1 MIAKLNPES
10 RTCDA
15 NEAAADVAY
24 RMTEVISIYPIT
36 PSSPMAEHCDEWAAV
51 NRPNLWSMT
60 PDIVQ
65 MQSEGGVAGAMHGSL
80 TAGCLS
86 TTFTASQGLLLMI
99 PNMYKI
105 AGELTPA
112 VIHVTARA
120 LATHALSIFGDHSD
134 VMACRQTGWAM
145 LASNSVQEAHD
156 MAAIA
161 HAATIKCRIPFIHF
175 FDGFRTSH
183 EINKHEPL
191 SDAVLMDLLDEDAL
205 ANFYDRALTPDNPS
219 IRGTAQNPDVFFQ
232 AREAANPFYKE
243 CVKTVDALFKR
254 FEELTGRKYSLF
266 EYVGDPEAE
275 KVMVIMGSGAE
286 TAEETS
292 KFLNSKGEKTG
303 VLKVRLFR
311 PFSTPAIL
319 KALPNTVKKIT
330 VLDRTKEPGSIGEPL
345 HLDVAMALRKAKT
358 CPTVK
363 KDIDPVLVGG
373 RYGLGSKEFTPA
385 MVKGIFDALDTES
398 PEDHFSVG
406 IYDDINNK
414 SLPWDPSFSIES
426 DAVTKAVFYGLGSD
440 GTVGASK
447 NTVKIIGENAGR
459 NAQAYFVYDSKKSGS
474 VTVSHLRFG
483 EEEIHAPY
491 LIEAGEFVSCSHTKI
506 LESMPVANTLKPGG
520 VFLLNAPTNADKVW
534 DLLPA
539 KVQEELIAKKAEFYH
554 IDALKIAKE
563 AGLGGRINTIMQTC
577 FFQLSGVLPAEE
589 AIGHIKSMIKKTYSR
604 KGDKI
609 VNMNCAAVD
618 DTLTNLSKIE
628 LPSEVSSSIP
638 FGVTM
643 PDEAPTFVKQVTA
656 RIIAGEGDL
665 LPVSAFPVDGAWPTA
680 TSQYEKRGMAAEIP
694 EWNTDLCTQCNK
706 CATIC
711 PHAAIRPKFYE
722 DSIADLAPD
731 SFKSMPFNNLAYP
744 DTKYTIQL
752 SPDDCTGCGVCAE
765 MCPGAEGDLKAL
777 VMKPTQEIVEDE
789 RVAYKFW
796 ETIVQPE
803 YKGAEMSPKSLQ
815 FKQPLIEYSGA
826 CAGCGQTP
834 YLKMLT
840 QLVGD
845 HMMVANA
852 TGCSSIYGGNLPT
865 TPYAVDANGRGP
877 AWSNSLF
884 EDNAEFG
891 MGMLM
896 SVETRT
902 NIAKALLQKLE
913 PKLTTPLVNDILGCK
928 YKRSKDMKAQRD
940 RIAALKE
947 ELKTIDDPDA
957 RRLLSHADYLAKK
970 TVWVIGGDGWAYDIG
985 FGGLDHV
992 LASGKNI
999 NIMVMDTE
1007 VYSNTGG
1014 QSSKATPIAAV
1025 AKFAAAGKEAPKKD
1039 LASIAMSYGNV
1050 YVAQIALGGDEKQAM
1065 KALKEAESFDGP
1077 SLIIGYGAC
1086 LAHGFNLRDGHS
1098 HQKAAV
1104 NTGYWPLFRY
1114 DPRNE
1119 AKGEP
1124 RFILESGEPNGELS
1138 TFLRTEGRY
1147 RALEKTAP
1155 GQADELFDMA
1165 ADHIGKRYEKYEQ
1178 LAKIGSDEEDDDD
1191 DGWG

>member
-1 MIAKLNPES
+1 MIAKKHPDS

-15 NEAAADVAY
+15 NEATADVAY

-112 VIHVTARA
+112 VIHVSARA

-161 HAATIKCRIPFIHF
+161 HAATLKCRIPFLHF

-183 EINKHEPL
+183 EINKHAPL
-191 SDAVLMDLLDEDAL
+191 SDEILMDLLDEDAL
-205 ANFYDRALTPDNPS
+205 TSFYDRSLTPDNPS

-232 AREAANPFYKE
+232 AREAVSPFYKE
-243 CVKTVDALFKR
+243 CVETVDVLFKR
-254 FEELTGRKYSLF
+254 FEELTGRSYSLF
-266 EYVGDPEAE
+266 EYEGHPEAE
-275 KVMVIMGSGAE
+275 KVIVIMGSGAE

-292 KFLNSKGEKTG
+292 KFLNANGEKTG

-311 PFSTPAIL
+311 PFNTPAFI
-319 KALPNTVKKIT
+319 KALPDTVKSIA
-330 VLDRTKEPGSIGEPL
+330 VLDRTKEPGSIGEPI
-345 HLDVAMALRKAKT
+345 HLDVAMALRKART
-358 CPTVK
+358 CPTAA

-385 MVKGIFDALDTES
+385 MVKSVFDALDSES
-398 PEDHFSVG
+398 PQDHFTVG
-406 IYDDINNK
+406 IFDDISNK
-414 SLPWDPSFSIES
+414 SLPWDPAFSIES
-426 DAVTKAVFYGLGSD
+426 DDVTNAVFFGLGSD

-483 EEEIHAPY
+483 EAEIHAPY
-491 LIEAGEFVSCSHTKI
+491 LIEAGDFVSCSHTKI
-506 LESMPVANTLKPGG
+506 LESMPVVEKLKEGG
-520 VFLLNAPTNADKVW
+520 VFLLNAPCESDQIW
-534 DLLPA
+534 DMLPGT
-539 KVQEELIAKKAEFYH
+539 VQQALIAKKAEFYH
-554 IDALKIAKE
+554 IDALAIAKA

-589 AIGHIKSMIKKTYSR
+589 AIAHIKAMITKTYSR

-618 DTLTNLSKIE
+618 DTLSNLAKVD
-628 LPSEVSSSIP
+628 LPATATSQIP
-638 FGVTM
+638 FGVAM
-643 PDEAPTFVKQVTA
+643 PDEAPDFVKQVTG

-665 LPVSAFPVDGAWPTA
+665 LPVSAFPIDGTWPTG

-706 CATIC
+706 CATVC

-722 DSIADLAPD
+722 DSLLTLAPEP
-731 SFKSMPFNNLAYP
+731 FKSMDFNNPAYP

-752 SPDDCTGCGVCAE
+752 SPDDCTGCGVCVE
-765 MCPGAEGDLKAL
+765 MCPGSDGDLKAL
-777 VMKPTQEIVEDE
+777 IMKPTSDIVDGE
-789 RVAYKFW
+789 RESYKFW
-796 ETIVQPE
+796 EKITQPE

-815 FKQPLIEYSGA
+815 FKKPLIEYSGA

-865 TPYAVDANGRGP
+865 TPYTTDECGRGP
-877 AWSNSLF
+877 AWANSLF

-896 SVETRT
+896 SVETRS
-902 NIAKALLQKLE
+902 NIAKSLLQKLE
-913 PKLTTPLVNDILGCK
+913 PMLNTALVNDILGCT
-928 YKRSKDMKAQRD
+928 YKRAKDLKLQRE
-940 RIAALKE
+940 RIEALKE
-947 ELKTIDDPDA
+947 ELKTLDDPDA
-957 RRLLSHADYLAKK
+957 RRLNSHADYLAKK

-1025 AKFAAAGKEAPKKD
+1025 AKFSAAGKEAPKKD
-1039 LASIAMSYGNV
+1039 LATIAMSYGNV
-1050 YVAQIALGGDEKQAM
+1050 YVAQIALGGNEKQAM
-1065 KALKEAESFDGP
+1065 QAMKEAESFDGP
-1077 SLIIGYGAC
+1077 SLIIAYGAC
-1086 LAHGFNLRDGHS
+1086 LAHGFDLRNGHQ
-1098 HQKAAV
+1098 HQRDAV
-1104 NTGYWPLFRY
+1104 KTGYWPLFRY

-1119 AKGEP
+1119 AKDQP
-1124 RFILESGEPNGELS
+1124 RFVLESGEPDGELGK
-1138 TFLRTEGRY
+1138 FLRTEGRY

-1155 GQADELFDMA
+1155 GQAEELFEMA
-1165 ADHIGKRYEKYEQ
+1165 EGHINKRFERYEQ
-1178 LAKIGSDEEDDDD
+1178 LTKIGAETEDDD

>member
-1 MIAKLNPES
+1 MIAKKQPDS

-15 NEAAADVAY
+15 NEATADVAY
-24 RMTEVISIYPIT
+24 RMAEVISIYPIT

-51 NRPNLWSMT
+51 NRPNLWGMT

-112 VIHVTARA
+112 VIHVSARA

-161 HAATIKCRIPFIHF
+161 HAATLKCRIPFLHF

-183 EINKHEPL
+183 EINKHSPI
-191 SDAVLMDLLDEDAL
+191 SDEVLDQLLDEDAL
-205 ANFYDRALTPDNPS
+205 IDFYDRSLTPDAPS

-243 CVKTVDALFKR
+243 CVQTVNALFQR

-266 EYVGDPEAE
+266 EYSGAPDAE
-275 KVMVIMGSGAE
+275 KVVVIMGSGAE

-292 KFLNSKGEKTG
+292 KYLNSQGEKTG

-311 PFSTPAIL
+311 PFSAPAIL
-319 KALPNTVKKIT
+319 KALPDTVKKIA

-345 HLDVAMALRKAKT
+345 YLDVAMALRKAKT
-358 CPTVK
+358 CPTVT
-363 KDIDPVLVGG
+363 KDIDPVIVGG

-385 MVKGIFDALDTES
+385 MVKSVFDLLNSSD
-398 PEDHFSVG
+398 PEDHFTVG
-406 IYDDINNK
+406 IIDDINNK
-414 SLPWDPSFSIES
+414 SLYWNPAFSIES
-426 DAVTKAVFYGLGSD
+426 DAVTKAVFFGLGSD

-491 LIEAGEFVSCSHTKI
+491 LIESADFVSCSHTKI
-506 LESMPVANTLKPGG
+506 LESMPVPEKLKEGG
-520 VFLLNAPTNADKVW
+520 VFLLNAPCSADQVW
-534 DLLPA
+534 DLLPTM
-539 KVQEELIAKKAEFYH
+539 VQETLIKKKAEFYH

-563 AGLGGRINTIMQTC
+563 AGLGGRINTVMQTC
-577 FFQLSGVLPAEE
+577 FFQLSGVLPPAE
-589 AIGHIKSMIKKTYSR
+589 AIAHIKSMITKTYSR

-618 DTLTNLSKIE
+618 DTVANLNKIE
-628 LPSEVSSSIP
+628 LPAKASSQIP
-638 FGVTM
+638 FGVSM
-643 PDEAPTFVKQVTA
+643 PDEAPDFVKKVTS

-665 LPVSAFPVDGAWPTA
+665 LPVSAFPVDGTWPTA

-694 EWNTDLCTQCNK
+694 EWNPDLCTQCNK

-722 DSIADLAPD
+722 DSLLNLAPE
-731 SFKSMPFNNLAYP
+731 SFKSMDFNNPAYP

-765 MCPGAEGDLKAL
+765 MCPGVDGDLKSL
-777 VMKPTQEIVEDE
+777 MMKPTGDIVEQE
-789 RVAYKFW
+789 RESFDFW
-796 ETIVQPE
+796 NKIKQPE

-815 FKQPLIEYSGA
+815 FKKPLIEYSGA

-845 HMMVANA
+845 HMLVANA

-865 TPYAVDANGRGP
+865 TPYAVDDCGRGP

-896 SVETRT
+896 SVETRSS
-902 NIAKALLQKLE
+902 IAQSLLQKLE
-913 PKLTTPLVNDILGCK
+913 PKLCTALVNDILGCT
-928 YKRSKDMKAQRD
+928 YKRPKDMKAQRE
-940 RIAALKE
+940 RVEALKE
-947 ELKTIDDPDA
+947 SLSEIDDPAA
-957 RRLLSHADYLAKK
+957 RRLTAHADYLVKK
-970 TVWVIGGDGWAYDIG
+970 SVWVIGGDGWAYDIG

-992 LASGKNI
+992 MASGKNI
-999 NIMVMDTE
+999 NILVMDTE

-1014 QSSKATPIAAV
+1014 QSSKATPTAAV
-1025 AKFAAAGKEAPKKD
+1025 AKFAAAGKEGPKKD
-1039 LASIAMSYGNV
+1039 LAQIAMSYGNI
-1050 YVAQIALGGDEKQAM
+1050 YVAQIALGGNEQQAM

-1077 SLIIGYGAC
+1077 SLVIAYGAC
-1086 LAHGFNLRDGHS
+1086 LAHGFDLRSSHN
-1098 HQKAAV
+1098 HQKDAV
-1104 NTGYWPLFRY
+1104 KTGYWPLFRY

-1119 AKGEP
+1119 EKGQP
-1124 RFILESGEPNGELS
+1124 RFLLESGEPDGELAK
-1138 TFLRTEGRY
+1138 FLRTEGRFK
-1147 RALEKTAP
+1147 ALEKTSPA
-1155 GQADELFDMA
+1155 QAEELFELA
-1165 ADHIGKRYEKYEQ
+1165 EGHINKRYEKYEQ
-1178 LAKIGSDEEDDDD
+1178 LSKIGTEEDDDD
-1191 DGWG
+1191 DDWG

>member
-1 MIAKLNPES
+1 MIAKKNPDS

-15 NEAAADVAY
+15 NEATADVAY
-24 RMTEVISIYPIT
+24 RMTEVVSIYPIT

-51 NRPNLWSMT
+51 NRPNLWGMT

-65 MQSEGGVAGAMHGSL
+65 MQSEAGVAGAMHGSL
-80 TAGCLS
+80 TAGSLS

-112 VIHVTARA
+112 VIHVSARA

-161 HAATIKCRIPFIHF
+161 HAATLKCRIPFLHF

-183 EINKHEPL
+183 EINKHAPIPDEL
-191 SDAVLMDLLDEDAL
+191 LMQLLDEDAL
-205 ANFYDRALTPDNPS
+205 VNFYDRALTPDSPS
-219 IRGTAQNPDVFFQ
+219 VRGTAQNPDVFFQ

-243 CVKTVDALFKR
+243 CVKTVNALFQR
-254 FEELTGRKYSLF
+254 FEELTGRRYSLF
-266 EYVGDPEAE
+266 EYSGDPEAE
-275 KVMVIMGSGAE
+275 KVIVIMGSGAE

-292 KFLNSKGEKTG
+292 KFLNSQGAKTG

-319 KALPNTVKKIT
+319 NALPDTVEKIA

-345 HLDVAMALRKAKT
+345 YLDVAMALRKAKT
-358 CPTVK
+358 CPSAQK
-363 KDIDPVLVGG
+363 NIDPTLVGG

-385 MVKGIFDALDTES
+385 MVKGIYDHLSTDAPD
-398 PEDHFSVG
+398 DHFTVG
-406 IYDDINNK
+406 IYDDISQK
-414 SLPWDPSFSIES
+414 SLPWDPDFSVES
-426 DAVTKAVFYGLGSD
+426 AEVTKAVFFGLGSD

-483 EEEIHAPY
+483 TEEIHAPY
-491 LIEAGEFVSCSHTKI
+491 LIEAGDFVSCSHTKI
-506 LESMPVANTLKPGG
+506 LESMPVAEKLKTGG
-520 VFLLNAPTNADKVW
+520 IFLLNAPTTAEKAW
-534 DLLPA
+534 DILPA
-539 KVQEELIAKKAEFYH
+539 KVQEDLIAKQAEFYH
-554 IDALKIAKE
+554 IDALKIAKQ

-577 FFQLSGVLPAEE
+577 FFQLSGVLPADE
-589 AIGHIKSMIKKTYSR
+589 AIAHIKSMITKTYSR
-604 KGDKI
+604 KGDHI
-609 VNMNCAAVD
+609 VKMNCDAVD
-618 DTLTNLSKIE
+618 DTLSNLTRVKLPASVSSE
-628 LPSEVSSSIP
+628 LPYGVS
-638 FGVTM
+638 M
-643 PDEAPTFVKQVTA
+643 PDAAPDFVKQVTA

-680 TSQYEKRGMAAEIP
+680 TSQFEKRGMAAEVP
-694 EWNTDLCTQCNK
+694 VWNPDLCTQCNK

-711 PHAAIRPKFYE
+711 PHAAIRPKFYDKE
-722 DSIADLAPD
+722 LAQSAPD
-731 SFKSMPFNNLAYP
+731 SFKSMDFNNPAYP

-765 MCPGAEGDLKAL
+765 MCPGADGDIRAL
-777 VMKPTQEIVEDE
+777 VMQPTGDVVEAE
-789 RVAYKFW
+789 REAYAYW
-796 ETIVQPE
+796 DAIVQPE
-803 YKGAEMSPKSLQ
+803 YKGAELSPKSLQ
-815 FKQPLIEYSGA
+815 FKQPLIEFSGA
-826 CAGCGQTP
+826 CSGCGQTP

-845 HMMVANA
+845 HMLIANA
-852 TGCSSIYGGNLPT
+852 TGCSSIYGGNLPK
-865 TPYAVDANGRGP
+865 TPYTVDACGRGP

-896 SVETRT
+896 SVEART
-902 NIAKALLQKLE
+902 AIAQHALQKLT
-913 PKLTTPLVNDILGCK
+913 PKLNTALVNDILGCQ
-928 YKRSKDMKAQRD
+928 YKRSKDMKAQRERVD
-940 RIAALKE
+940 ALKE
-947 ELKTIDDPDA
+947 SLKEIDDPHA
-957 RRLLSHADYLAKK
+957 RRLLAHADYLVKK
-970 TVWVIGGDGWAYDIG
+970 SVWVIGGDGWAYDIG
-985 FGGLDHV
+985 FGGVDHV

-999 NIMVMDTE
+999 NILVMDTE

-1014 QSSKATPIAAV
+1014 QSSKATPTAAV
-1025 AKFAAAGKEAPKKD
+1025 AKFAASGKESPKKD
-1039 LASIAMSYGNV
+1039 LAQIAMSYGNV
-1050 YVAQIALGGDEKQAM
+1050 YVAQIALGGNEQQAM

-1077 SLIIGYGAC
+1077 SLVIAYGAC
-1086 LAHGFNLRDGHS
+1086 LAHGFDLRSSHN
-1098 HQKAAV
+1098 HQKDAV
-1104 NTGYWPLFRY
+1104 KTGYWPLFRY

-1119 AKGEP
+1119 AKGAP
-1124 RFILESGEPNGELS
+1124 RFLLESGEPNGALS
-1138 TFLRTEGRY
+1138 EFLRTEGRF

-1155 GQADELFDMA
+1155 AQADKLFELAEDQ
-1165 ADHIGKRYEKYEQ
+1165 INERYAKYEQ
-1178 LAKIGSDEEDDDD
+1178 LSKIGSDDEDDD